1 MNAGF
6 NIRGEV
12 NVEVLRLR
20 TGGGR
25 RVAEIPALRV
35 GGRPVPFAA
44 FRQVPCE
51 PVVDWPSGLLKGEPL
66 GRVHYFWGA
75 CAARGRF
82 GHLHVVWIKDGELR
96 RACVERPPPVRAD
109 PAAWNTRYER
119 LAALPHLFIDV

>member
-1 MNAGF
+1 MTGL

-20 TGGGR
+20 AGGGR
-25 RVAEIPALRV
+25 RVAEVPALRV

-44 FRQVPCE
+44 FRQIPCE

-82 GHLHVVWIKDGELR
+82 GHLHVVSYRTAPRGPDDNPYGTLLDG
-96 RACVERPPPVRAD
+96 AGSQPIPPGQQGYLWVRARK
-109 PAAWNTRYER
+109 P
-119 LAALPHLFIDV
+119 